1 MAENESSTNPTPAKI
16 GPAKSEVSMEKRLLL
31 AFGLMGLVLL
41 GSQYLFPPPEPP
53 KTPPAARE
61 SAADE
66 AAKATPA
73 AAEAPPAAAAPKPDT
88 AAAPAADVERAAE
101 SEATYTIET
110 DYYKVT
116 FSNLGATVRSWVLKR
131 YTDNDGKPVEV
142 VSAAAAQKAGWPFQY
157 VFRGQ
162 KPQTDLNKV
171 FFAVQQPDERT
182 LIFEY
187 AKGGLAARKVF
198 RFDEKMYR
206 SELESDVTEGGR
218 VLPHLLAWRG
228 GFGDR
233 TAHNAAGTM
242 KSVLFDLVKN
252 KLIEEDSGVA
262 KEGPVTVSGT
272 FSFAGV
278 QDTYFA
284 AVVLPDAGEALDFQT
299 WQDRFAPAVGED
311 DTAHVGVA
319 WGTAGALRQ
328 TLFVGPKDTA
338 VLRDTNP
345 KLQQLI
351 DWGWFWFI
359 AKPLF
364 SVLHWFNTNLTNNW
378 GWAIVVV
385 TVIINILMLPLRISS
400 LRSARKMQLIQPE
413 IAAINEKYKGISI
426 KDPRKQEQ
434 NAELMALYQKS
445 GINPLGGCIPLLLQM
460 PFFIAFFK
468 VLSVA
473 IELRG
478 AAWLWVPDLSQ
489 PEQSWIRLLPVGM
502 LVTQVA
508 IQKMTPT
515 PTADPSQ
522 QKIMMLMPIMLGVMF
537 YGASSGLVL
546 YWLTGNVVGIVQ
558 QYFFNKTHPAA
569 APATVQTTA
578 KSKKKKK

>member
-1 MAENESSTNPTPAKI
+1 MADNDSQSNQTPAKI
-16 GPAKSEVSMEKRLLL
+16 GPPKQEISMEKRLLL

-41 GSQYLFPPPEPP
+41 GSQYLFPPPEPAR
-53 KTPPAARE
+53 PPAVAQE
-61 SAADE
+61 
-66 AAKATPA
+66 
-73 AAEAPPAAAAPKPDT
+73 
-88 AAAPAADVERAAE
+88 AAAPAPADEKPAPAPAAPAPAAAVAEQRQAE
-101 SEATYTIET
+101 SEKTYIIET
-110 DYYKVT
+110 EIYKVM
-116 FSNLGATVRSWVLKR
+116 FSNRGATVRSWILKHYR
-131 YTDNDGKPVEV
+131 DNEGKPIEL
-142 VSAAAAQKAGWPFQY
+142 VSAAAAPTAGWPFQY
-157 VFRGQ
+157 TFRGQ
-162 KPQTDLNKV
+162 KPATDLNKV
-171 FFAVQQPDERT
+171 FFAAELSDDGRT
-182 LIFEY
+182 ITFEY
-187 AKGGLAARKVF
+187 SDGRTSARKAF
-198 RFDEKMYR
+198 QFDEKMYR
-206 SELESDVTEGGR
+206 AELESVVSENGR
-218 VLPHLLAWRG
+218 ELPHLLAWRG

-242 KSVLFDLVKN
+242 KSVIYDLSKN
-252 KLIEEDSGVA
+252 KLIEEDAGVA

-272 FSFAGV
+272 FSFAGL

-284 AVVLPDAGEALDFQT
+284 AVLLPEAGETLDFQT
-299 WQDRFAPAVGED
+299 WQDKFAASLGED
-311 DTAHVGVA
+311 DVAHVGAA
-319 WGTAGALRQ
+319 WGAQGALRQ

-338 VLRDTNP
+338 ILRATNP

-364 SVLHWFNTNLTNNW
+364 YVLHWFNANWTHNW

-385 TVIINILMLPLRISS
+385 TIIINILLLPLRITS
-400 LRSARKMQLIQPE
+400 LRSARKMSLIQPQ
-413 IAAINEKYKGISI
+413 IQAINEKYKGISM

-489 PEQSWIRLLPVGM
+489 PEQSWIRLLPIGM

-515 PTADPSQ
+515 PSADPSQ
-522 QKIMMLMPIMLGVMF
+522 QKIMMLMPLMLGVMF

-558 QYFFNKTHPAA
+558 QYFFNKTHPAP
-569 APATVQTTA
+569 APAPVQTA
-578 KSKKKKK
+578 SKPKKKK

>member
-1 MAENESSTNPTPAKI
+1 MADNDSQSNQTPAKI
-16 GPAKSEVSMEKRLLL
+16 GPPKQELSMEKRLLL

-41 GSQYLFPPPEPP
+41 GSQYLFPPPEPA
-53 KTPPAARE
+53 KPPAVTK
-61 SAADE
+61 E
-66 AAKATPA
+66 AAEAAPAAETPAPAPAAPAPTPA
-73 AAEAPPAAAAPKPDT
+73 AAVAEERK
-88 AAAPAADVERAAE
+88 ADSER
-101 SEATYTIET
+101 TYIIET
-110 DYYKVT
+110 EIYKVM
-116 FSNLGATVRSWVLKR
+116 FSNRGAVVRSWILKHYR
-131 YTDNDGKPVEV
+131 DNEGKPIEL
-142 VSAAAAQKAGWPFQY
+142 VSAAAAPTAGWPFQY
-157 VFRGQ
+157 NFRAQ
-162 KPQTDLNKV
+162 KPSTDLNKV
-171 FFAVQQPDERT
+171 FFAAGLSDDGRT
-182 LIFEY
+182 ITFEY
-187 AKGGLAARKVF
+187 SDGRTSARKVF
-198 RFDEKMYR
+198 QFDEKMYR
-206 SELESDVTEGGR
+206 AELESVVTENGR
-218 VLPHLLAWRG
+218 ELPHLVAWRG

-242 KSVLFDLVKN
+242 KSVIYDLSRN
-252 KLIEEDSGVA
+252 KLIEEDSGIA

-272 FSFAGV
+272 FSFAGL

-284 AVVLPDAGEALDFQT
+284 AVLLPEAGETLDFQT
-299 WQDRFAPAVGED
+299 WQDNFAPVLGEED
-311 DTAHVGVA
+311 LAHVGAA
-319 WGTAGALRQ
+319 WGAQGALRQ

-338 VLRDTNP
+338 ILRATNP

-364 SVLHWFNTNLTNNW
+364 NVLHWFNANWTNNW

-385 TVIINILMLPLRISS
+385 TVIINILLLPLRITS
-400 LRSARKMQLIQPE
+400 LRSARKMSLIQPQ
-413 IAAINEKYKGISI
+413 IQAINEKYKGISM

-489 PEQSWIRLLPVGM
+489 PELSWFRLLPIGM

-515 PTADPSQ
+515 PSADPSQ
-522 QKIMMLMPIMLGVMF
+522 QKIMMLMPLMLGVMF

-558 QYFFNKTHPAA
+558 QYFFNKTHPAPTT
-569 APATVQTTA
+569 APVQTA
-578 KSKKKKK
+578 SKPKKKK